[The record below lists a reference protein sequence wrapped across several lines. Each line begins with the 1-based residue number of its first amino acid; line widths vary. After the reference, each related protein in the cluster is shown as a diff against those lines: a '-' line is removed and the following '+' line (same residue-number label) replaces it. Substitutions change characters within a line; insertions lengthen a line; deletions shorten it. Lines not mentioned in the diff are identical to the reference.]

1 MRTGLLT
8 EATNQKM
15 HDYEASDLSERDKA
29 ALALADRL
37 AFDHRNVDAPLLA
50 RLRASFTE
58 EELLDL
64 GMSIGFLLGWGRFI
78 EAFGILPEAWVDG
91 TEPWAPL
98 SGDSP
103 LGPARS

>member
-8 EATNQKM
+8 EATIQKM

-98 SGDSP
+98 SGDPPS
-103 LGPARS
+103 GPGRS

>member
-8 EATNQKM
+8 EATIQKM
-15 HDYEASDLSERDKA
+15 HDYEASDLSEREKA

-37 AFDHRNVDAPLLA
+37 AFDHRNVDAALLA
-50 RLRASFTE
+50 RLRASFSE

-64 GMSIGFLLGWGRFI
+64 GMSIGFLLGWGRVI
-78 EAFGILPEAWVDG
+78 EAFGILPQAWVEG

-98 SGDSP
+98 SGDAP
-103 LGPARS
+103 PDPARS